1 MYVYATISKFMLR
14 CLHAYVL
21 LKIDLLPLLFPID
34 EEVGHIIS
42 SIWNTVVWL
51 MLFNFFSRIMTA
63 TVQSYLKEQ

>member
-14 CLHAYVL
+14 CLHANVL